1 MKKFLIFILALI
13 FIIAFCGCGCETE
26 GDYSSS
32 SHNEEKT
39 IVYMYDF
46 NGNVIQQWDNVD
58 YAVSTNEGVY
68 FYLND
73 GYNRIE
79 ICGAPVLIVKE

>member
-13 FIIAFCGCGCETE
+13 FIIAFCGCETE
-26 GDYSSS
+26 GDCSSS
-32 SHNEEKT
+32 SYNEEKT

-58 YAVSTNEGVY
+58 YAVSTDEGVY
-68 FYLND
+68 FYLKD
-73 GYNRIE
+73 GYSLIE
-79 ICGAPVLIVKE
+79 ICGAPVLIVEE

>member
-1 MKKFLIFILALI
+1 MKKIFIFILALI
-13 FIIAFCGCGCETE
+13 FIIAFCGCGAE

-32 SHNEEKT
+32 SYNEEKT

-58 YAVSTNEGVY
+58 YAVSTDEGVY

-73 GYNRIE
+73 GSDRIE
-79 ICGAPVLIVKE
+79 ICGAPVLIVEE